1 VATTTEECAALDL
14 PRECSATIWMAAS
27 ILIVAEHVR
36 RFRALA
42 MEKSV
47 SMTCPSSV
55 ENSGTRKGEYPPLRP
70 EIGRSRNR
78 TFSTTLARRLRSHW
92 RALLTLHA
100 FAVPKA
106 WRSSR
111 NQTLAEVAGTSTDQ
125 CKSLPVV

>member
-1 VATTTEECAALDL
+1 MLAALRPKQRGHHDNDS
-14 PRECSATIWMAAS
+14 RAVE
-27 ILIVAEHVR
+27 VDHN
-36 RFRALA
+36 FRALVHSLHPPTQRSRRTA
-42 MEKSV
+42 MTSKSPEPD
-47 SMTCPSSV
+47 S
-55 ENSGTRKGEYPPLRP
+55 RRRPLSAAKSP
-70 EIGRSRNR
+70 IGRSRNR

-106 WRSSR
+106 WRSFQ